1 MGHLYRSLILAEAL
15 SSRGGDVHFLVNDHA
30 PSLEILA
37 RRGFASETV
46 DLTPEAGGWEAE
58 TVRRLQASVW
68 INDRLDTSAAHVE
81 RVKVTGT
88 PVATLDDRGSG
99 AALSDLNVAA
109 LVFNPQEVSRLQG
122 ARVLNG
128 VDYLLLDPDI
138 VRLQRPRTQM
148 RHVLVTL
155 GGADTYGATVKVVRL
170 LQDKPWQ
177 VTVVLG
183 PAFVHHDALAAVI
196 PSHFDVKHGVASM
209 AEEMAR
215 YDVAVTG
222 GGMTPFEANAAGLPC
237 LVVAN
242 EVFEIPVGKALES
255 MGGCRFVGHH
265 ASINASVFDEPLDI
279 AGMSQRA
286 MAAVGLGGVQRVA
299 AALHDLV
306 PASTL
311 RRAYPNQLAPQ
322 ANPKVHS

>member
-1 MGHLYRSLILAEAL
+1 MGHLYRSLTLADVL
-15 SSRGGDVHFLVNDHA
+15 SRKGGEVRFLINDHA
-30 PSLEILA
+30 PSLDILA
-37 RRGFASETV
+37 QRGFASETV
-46 DLTPEAGGWEAE
+46 DLAPDAGGWEAE
-58 TVRRLQASVW
+58 TVQRLQASVW
-68 INDRLDTSAAHVE
+68 INDRLDTSAVHVE
-81 RVKVTGT
+81 RVQATGT
-88 PVATLDDRGSG
+88 PVVTFDDRGSG
-99 AALSDLNVAA
+99 AAPSDLNVAA
-109 LVFNPQEVSRLQG
+109 LVFDPQEVRQLQG

-128 VDYLLLDPDI
+128 VDYLLLNPDI
-138 VRLQRPRTQM
+138 ARFRRPRTQM

-170 LQDKPWQ
+170 LRDKPWQ

-183 PAFVHHDALAAVI
+183 PAFVHHDALAAVL

-215 YDVAVTG
+215 HDVAVTG

-242 EVFEIPVGKALES
+242 EWFEIPVGKALES

-265 ASINASVFDEPLDI
+265 ESIDASVFNEPLDI

-286 MAAVGLGGVQRVA
+286 TAAVGLEGVQRVA
-299 AALHDLV
+299 VALHELV
-306 PASTL
+306 RPC
-311 RRAYPNQLAPQ
+311 PDQLAPQ
-322 ANPKVHS
+322 ANPKVHP